1 MKTKHVII
9 AILAALSLH
18 PCHAQETGNNKNA
31 LVEAH
36 LEAVAPITS
45 PHGKTIDKL
54 RRDLQEAIFA
64 LPKHGMQDHT
74 VEVFKAVKPSLY
86 YEKVLVKWRESL
98 NCLRDAEELYALVP
112 ADADQQKARTRL
124 ALMYVATL
132 IASVDVLDYPRG
144 LAEQGNLEAILKPAV
159 YKARRVV
166 EAFYQ
171 HQIPRTSELDLE
183 FAKKLGLM
191 TALPSSQ

>member
-1 MKTKHVII
+1 MKLLQII
-9 AILAALSLH
+9 LVPILSFIT
-18 PCHAQETGNNKNA
+18 PCHAQQNGGDKNA
-31 LVEAH
+31 LIEAH

-64 LPKHGMQDHT
+64 LPRHGMQDHT

-112 ADADQQKARTRL
+112 AGADQQKARTRL

-144 LAEQGNLEAILKPAV
+144 LAEQGSFDASLKPAV

-191 TALPSSQ
+191 TALPSKQ

>member
-1 MKTKHVII
+1 MKLLQII
-9 AILAALSLH
+9 LVPILSFIT
-18 PCHAQETGNNKNA
+18 PCHAQQNGGDKNA

-36 LEAVAPITS
+36 LESVAPITS
-45 PHGKTIDKL
+45 PHGRAIDKL

-64 LPKHGMQDHT
+64 LPRHDMQDHT
-74 VEVFKAVKPSLY
+74 VEVFKTVKPSLY

-112 ADADQQKARTRL
+112 AGAAQQKARTRL
-124 ALMYVATL
+124 ALVYVATL

-166 EAFYQ
+166 ESFYQ
-171 HQIPRTSELDLE
+171 HQIPRTSELDI
-183 FAKKLGLM
+183 KLVKMMGLM
-191 TALPSSQ
+191 TELPPKQ